1 MKRILSK
8 VLAVVLALAACTGC
22 KSTGGE
28 TFHYVNLS
36 QVLCTFLGEEN
47 QPLEITV
54 KASPADY
61 EVAPG
66 ASWLKAEKSEDGKTL
81 TLTVEDNETG
91 AERSTTVTVE
101 AGQAV
106 QQITVNQL
114 AKDNEFARY
123 RRLETFQSG
132 AAISPNGKYVGGF
145 VPSIAP
151 DDSWQ
156 YSPTII
162 DMETGDVYEFG
173 PYPEAVYYMTD
184 NMCISDQGVLFIHD
198 GSNGGMIIVDTEGNV
213 TKLDAYEGYRGAPII
228 ESVSAD
234 GRYWVGHAVKGRVGE
249 DNAPCKALLWIDGV
263 PHELPWPELN
273 YRDEATWYG
282 GMARGISANG
292 EIIYG
297 TSWENWDFGML
308 YWVNNGENTAAPKWV
323 GHDVREVV
331 PVTMKMGDGT
341 EYETHLVKGCKCTAE
356 NTKVSPNGKWIAT
369 KYCEDS
375 VSDDGISMYTSET
388 PAFYNTETE
397 TTVIVN
403 DYGSGSGTH
412 VTDDGIAFIGLG
424 SLGVTA
430 CMVYDLNTGTDL
442 GSMADWVYD
451 TYGIIIPGSGFI
463 SYVTPDGK
471 SVIGSFPMAS
481 AGGVTYVSWYIAP
494 PIGK

>member
-8 VLAVVLALAACTGC
+8 SLAVVLALAACTGC
-22 KSTGGE
+22 KSTGEE
-28 TFHYVNLS
+28 TFHYVNVS
-36 QVLCTFLGEEN
+36 QVACTFLGEEN

-61 EVAPG
+61 EVVPG
-66 ASWLKAEKSEDGKTL
+66 ASWLKAERSEDGKIL
-81 TLTVEDNETG
+81 TLTVDDNDTG
-91 AERSTTVTVE
+91 AERSTAVTVE

-114 AKDNEFARY
+114 AKDTAFSRY

-145 VPSIAP
+145 VPSIGA

-162 DMETGDVYEFG
+162 DLETGEVYEFG
-173 PYPEAVYYMTD
+173 PYPEALYYMTD
-184 NMCISDQGVLFIHD
+184 TMCISDQGVLFIHD
-198 GSNGGMIIVDTEGNV
+198 GSNGGMIVIDTEGNI
-213 TKLDAYEGYRGAPII
+213 THPEAPAGYRYKPVIS
-228 ESVSAD
+228 SVSAD
-234 GRYWVGHAVKGRVGE
+234 GKYWVGYAVNEKLGE
-249 DNAPCKALLWIDGV
+249 GGLNRTLLWIDGV
-263 PHELPWPELN
+263 PHELPLPALN
-273 YRDEATWYG
+273 YRDEEFWVG
-282 GMARGISANG
+282 VLGRGISANG

-308 YWVNNGENTAAPKWV
+308 YWKNEEGNTGQPKWV

-331 PVTMKMGDGT
+331 PVTMKFGDGT

-397 TTVIVN
+397 TTVVVN
-403 DYGSGSGTH
+403 DYGTGSGVH
-412 VTDDGIAFIGLG
+412 VTDDGIGFIGLG
-424 SLGVTA
+424 SFGVTA

-471 SVIGSFPMAS
+471 SVLGSFPMAS

-494 PIGK
+494 PVTE